1 MIHDP
6 LNISVDSSSEEQF
19 QRFPYSTRQVSKS
32 WHTLNKELFLL
43 LRTEL
48 LCDTEEEAKHIS
60 LLSVS
65 PIGVTAQ
72 NLWVKFT
79 SLRHTKYTEV

>member
-6 LNISVDSSSEEQF
+6 LNISVDSSSEEQQQL

-32 WHTLNKELFLL
+32 WHTLNKELLLL

-60 LLSVS
+60 L
-65 PIGVTAQ
+65 
-72 NLWVKFT
+72 
-79 SLRHTKYTEV
+79 